1 MMQEA
6 RPHTGYIFF
15 HMHNEIF
22 QSLLRKARN
31 SHLEWR
37 SGDPSGGIR
46 KRWLWTSLVAQWIRI
61 CLPVQGTQVWFLVQ
75 KIPRA
80 ADHPSPWVTTIEHV
94 LWSLWAAPADAQ
106 ASSGHTPQLEKP
118 PQWEACALQLE
129 RSPCSPQR
137 EKACSQ
143 HRRPRATKK

>member
-1 MMQEA
+1 MKGNTERLIHVISHLMSPPDSGQHISDVYDFQKQAWFTYHDLVVSEIQESVMQEA

-46 KRWLWTSLVAQWIRI
+46 KR
-61 CLPVQGTQVWFLVQ
+61 
-75 KIPRA
+75 
-80 ADHPSPWVTTIEHV
+80 
-94 LWSLWAAPADAQ
+94 
-106 ASSGHTPQLEKP
+106 
-118 PQWEACALQLE
+118 
-129 RSPCSPQR
+129 
-137 EKACSQ
+137 
-143 HRRPRATKK
+143 